1 VSLTPPQIRRYARHV
16 LLHDVGGIGQRRL
29 LDAAIAVPDASF
41 GAGAALLYL
50 AAAGVGTLVVGD
62 GGVVTAA
69 DVGLVYLPDD
79 VGRPRATALAE
90 RLAAMT
96 PDVRVTREGEATH
109 TLRVGGDDPL
119 TALEAGSAAAGALV
133 REIARGATA

>member
-1 VSLTPPQIRRYARHV
+1 MSLTPPQIRRYARHV
-16 LLHDVGGIGQRRL
+16 LLHDVGGTGQRRL

-62 GGVVTAA
+62 RGVVSDA
-69 DVGLVYLPDD
+69 DVGLVYLPGD
-79 VGRPRATALAE
+79 VGRPRLEALAE
-90 RLAAMT
+90 RLGEMT
-96 PDVRVTREGEATH
+96 PDVRIVPEGPATH
-109 TLRVGGDDPL
+109 TLFVGAADPL

-133 REIARGATA
+133 RGIARGASA